1 MGQWLS
7 RLYNKV
13 AWEDFFFH
21 NTYEKGILGCT
32 LEDSWGGTQEFF
44 FLSAPGDSFF
54 LKTL

>member
-21 NTYEKGILGCT
+21 NTYEKGILGCIF
-32 LEDSWGGTQEFF
+32 EDSWGGTQEFF
-44 FLSAPGDSFF
+44 FKVLQVILIF
-54 LKTL
+54 